1 MKVKRILV
9 SQPKPES
16 GKSPYYDIAE
26 KYKIKV
32 DLRPF
37 IRVDGISSK
46 EFRTQKVAI
55 SDRTAIVFTSR
66 IGIDHY
72 FRLCKEM
79 RIGISDDTKYF
90 CTGETVANYLQKYI
104 NYRKRK
110 VFYGATGAL
119 SDMFTVISK
128 HAAEKFLFVLPE
140 SNNEDILDMLEKRN
154 LADYSVA
161 MMYRSVSNDFTKE
174 EPFDYDML
182 LFFSPQG
189 VAALMKNFP
198 DFDQG
203 EIVIGCL
210 GAATAQSVKDAG
222 LRLDIEVPSPKYSS
236 LSVAVDDFL
245 KENHKRR

>member
-26 KYKIKV
+26 KYKVKV

-37 IRVDGISSK
+37 IKVEPVSPK
-46 EFRTQKVAI
+46 EFRAQRVSIAEH
-55 SDRTAIVFTSR
+55 TAIVFTSR

-72 FRLCKEM
+72 FRLCKEL
-79 RIGISDDTKYF
+79 RIPISDDTKYF
-90 CTGETVANYLQKYI
+90 CIAEAVANYLQKYI

-110 VFYGATGAL
+110 VSYGATGAL
-119 SDMFTVISK
+119 ADMFTVIAKQSS
-128 HAAEKFLFVLPE
+128 EKFLFVLSE
-140 SNNEDILDMLEKRN
+140 NNNEEILALLEKRE
-154 LADYSVA
+154 LKYSIA
-161 MMYRSVSNDFTKE
+161 LMYRSVSNDFAEE

-189 VAALMKNFP
+189 IGALLKNFP
-198 DFDQG
+198 DFEQG

-210 GAATAQSVKDAG
+210 GATTAQAIKDAN
-222 LRLDIEVPSPKYSS
+222 LRVDIEVPSKKYSS
-236 LSVAVDDFL
+236 LSVAVDDFI
-245 KENHKRR
+245 KDNHKRR